1 MPKENR
7 GGKRQ
12 GAGRKAGP
20 ARVAITV
27 RIKPAAAEKLN
38 AHCAANKT
46 SQACA
51 VESWALSLKDMKIH
65 PNKKDALLA
74 LEEYKT
80 SLAALIERTGVYEE
94 CEDSCANV
102 YAVVSFY
109 GDDGKTVCRY
119 SE

>member
-1 MPKENR
+1 
-7 GGKRQ
+7 
-12 GAGRKAGP
+12 
-20 ARVAITV
+20 
-27 RIKPAAAEKLN
+27 
-38 AHCAANKT
+38 
-46 SQACA
+46 
-51 VESWALSLKDMKIH
+51 MKIH
-65 PNKKDALLA
+65 PNKQAALAA

-80 SLAALIERTGVYEE
+80 SLSALIERTGVHEE